1 MTAAKHG
8 CDYFKHRVGLADDN
22 FFDII
27 CEKFYLFVQ
36 FFYPPFYRRLNFF
49 SKQLFVLKKFVFGGK
64 IRNIIFCK
72 SKNVFWFTQQQ
83 EYICTIQLMKHV
95 KL

>member
-1 MTAAKHG
+1 MQNTLDMIQRLNLSGSRLSKSHRRIAEYILQHYDKAVYMTAAKHG

-36 FFYPPFYRRLNFF
+36 FFYPPFY
-49 SKQLFVLKKFVFGGK
+49 QVF
-64 IRNIIFCK
+64 CL
-72 SKNVFWFTQQQ
+72 V
-83 EYICTIQLMKHV
+83 
-95 KL
+95 